1 MSTIRRLNS
10 ARSTTLYLVI
20 AALLMTLVAGGVMAV
35 SRHKT
40 VTIDVDG
47 DMISLSTMKTDV
59 SSALADAG
67 YAPSDKDLVVPAA
80 DSGLSDGD
88 TVSCAAPARSRST
101 SMASRRTSG
110 PPH

>member
-59 SSALADAG
+59 NSALVDAG
-67 YAPSDKDLVVPAA
+67 YTPSHTKLALWTYVAETHEEA
-80 DSGLSDGD
+80 EAGAS
-88 TVSCAAPARSRST
+88 TTHARQ
-101 SMASRRTSG
+101 
-110 PPH
+110 